1 MTIMLPRNA
10 RHTAEAPRVNVVPPA
25 EVWDPENLEATQNS
39 GFNRR
44 SNCGQNVRTLSNASQ
59 NRRAIFEQQPGG
71 FGVQKV
77 RTHDDPGITSRGH
90 RDHLRPESR
99 LDAVLAAESAA
110 AAKRNARAD
119 RMQNLI
125 AGSVF
130 GLLLAAGIALF
141 TPAQEMDAPVPAT
154 VVPNAAVTQMAE

>member
-10 RHTAEAPRVNVVPPA
+10 RQAAETPRVRVVPPA
-25 EVWDPENLEATQNS
+25 EVWEPNVKEVSQKLS
-39 GFNRR
+39 KLGR
-44 SNCGQNVRTLSNASQ
+44 SNCAQNVRTLSAESM
-59 NRRAIFEQQPGG
+59 RRRVVFEQQPSG

-77 RTHDDPGITSRGH
+77 RTHNDPAFTH
-90 RDHLRPESR
+90 RDRREHVHQKAR
-99 LDAVLAAESAA
+99 LEVPFSPESAA
-110 AAKRNARAD
+110 AAKRDARAE

-141 TPAQEMDAPVPAT
+141 APSNEMDAPVPAT
-154 VVPNAAVTQMAE
+154 VVPNGAITQVAQ